1 MSKAA
6 LILMSV
12 VCLTGC
18 VSNDYLVTYA
28 SKPMG
33 AQVYCEGIA
42 RGYAPVT
49 LMYKLNDEVRKQ
61 GVLRTQSCG
70 FKWVSG
76 VTAAANREF
85 DLQEFPDGVT
95 TFAIRPDEPNAHID
109 HSFALQLQQH
119 QQMGQILQQTHAIQ
133 AEQNRL
139 RQQKQSDDQ
148 TQFLCNQGLLNHPAC
163 R

>member
-1 MSKAA
+1 MSK
-6 LILMSV
+6 ITLMLMFIA
-12 VCLTGC
+12 CLTGC
-18 VSNDYLVTYA
+18 TSNQYRVTYA
-28 SKPMG
+28 SNPMG
-33 AQVYCEGIA
+33 AQVYCNGTP

-49 LMYKLNDEVRKQ
+49 LVYQLNDEVRKQ

-85 DLQEFPDGVT
+85 DLQEFPHGVT
-95 TFAIRPDEPNAHID
+95 TLTTRPDEPNAHID
-109 HSFALQLQQH
+109 HSFALQLQQN

-139 RQQKQSDDQ
+139 RQQKQSEDQ